1 MVKSGI
7 AVFVFTIQA
16 ARRQLF
22 LFPRLRAKRK
32 EGLNGLNGW
41 NVLTG
46 NARDVLF
53 ASPVPLC

>member
-1 MVKSGI
+1 MMKSGI
-7 AVFVFTIQA
+7 AVFISHPGDAPPAVS
-16 ARRQLF
+16 
-22 LFPRLRAKRK
+22 FPRLQAKRK

-46 NARDVLF
+46 NASDVLF